1 MSARPKTSDAGIRA
15 VARKLLEEGGIDNL
29 SMLAV
34 ADAVGVR
41 APSLY
46 KRFSSKSDLLLAVT
60 GDTLLE
66 LQASVEKAVHPRSAY
81 RSLERMAAAYRA
93 FAKKN
98 PRAYQLIFEDIPLSL
113 DDRSDR
119 DVRLAA
125 AAALLRILSEAMGE
139 EKALLGARTLVSF
152 LHGFL
157 SMELNGLFRFGGDIN
172 EAFRFGLSTIL
183 NALLG
188 SGGRTRR

>member
-15 VARKLLEEGGIDNL
+15 VARRLLEEGGVDNL
-29 SMLAV
+29 SMQAV
-34 ADAVGVR
+34 AGAVGVR

-46 KRFSSKSDLLLAVT
+46 KRFSSKSDILRAVT
-60 GDTLLE
+60 SDILLE
-66 LQASVEKAVHPRSAY
+66 LQGSVEKAVRPGPAH

-93 FAKKN
+93 FAKKH
-98 PRAYQLIFEDIPLSL
+98 PRAYKLIFEDIPPAL
-113 DDRSDR
+113 DDRSDH
-119 DVRLAA
+119 DARLAA
-125 AAALLRILSEAMGE
+125 ASALLRILSEVMGE